1 MVDHKESA
9 ADGEAMLAGEL
20 TDTGHRLEARIY
32 YADTD
37 FSGVVYHARYLEFLE
52 RGRIEYLRHVGIGH
66 LGSAD
71 GNFAGPLAW
80 VIRRLEVD
88 FRQPAR
94 IDDLVTVE
102 TSTAKIS
109 VVRVLMAQ
117 RIRRGADILITATV
131 ECAIVDSS
139 GRPQRFPK
147 HWKEL
152 FRPQD
157 NWTAER
163 AW

>member
-1 MVDHKESA
+1 MTGK
-9 ADGEAMLAGEL
+9 L

-52 RGRIEYLRHVGIGH
+52 RGRIEYLRLVGVGY
-66 LGSAD
+66 LKRAD
-71 GNFAGPLAW
+71 GHFDAPLAW
-80 VIRRLEVD
+80 IIRRLEID
-88 FRQPAR
+88 FRRPAR

-102 TSTAKIS
+102 TTTAKIS
-109 VVRVLMAQ
+109 SARVLMAQ
-117 RIRRGADILITATV
+117 TIRRGADILITARV
-131 ECAIVDSS
+131 ECALVNSS

-152 FRPQD
+152 FRPQND
-157 NWTAER
+157 LT
-163 AW
+163 